1 MPKANRRAMVPLRT
15 APVMAKVTVEAFL
28 AGSRATTIRRPIA
41 PAIRSTAAAMAAG
54 ATAAVV
60 GVTVV
65 AEVMAAAVAAAI
77 ESQRVE

>member
-1 MPKANRRAMVPLRT
+1 MVPLRT
-15 APVMAKVTVEAFL
+15 AAVMAKVTVEAFL

-41 PAIRSTAAAMAAG
+41 PAIRSTAAAMAAAG
-54 ATAAVV
+54 ATAAAV